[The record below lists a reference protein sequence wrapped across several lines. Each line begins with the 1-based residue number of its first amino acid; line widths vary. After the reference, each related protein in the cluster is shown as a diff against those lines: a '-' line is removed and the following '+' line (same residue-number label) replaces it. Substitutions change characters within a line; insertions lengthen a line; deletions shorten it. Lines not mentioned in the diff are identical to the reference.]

1 MDTGRSITPSAAVIR
16 NLVRLLD
23 CYFPGLPF
31 APALVTMFF
40 HPSNKRPGDMVGG
53 TIVVRDRPT
62 DWMLGAQALAAEP
75 APEPIETGPPELS
88 EDEFRLLDRFLAR
101 LSDLAPDVQVRI
113 TADLVRRFQGGIPR
127 PRLDPQGHFRTGF
140 PPGERQPSRPFP
152 APPPKAGG
160 GR

>member
-113 TADLVRRFQGGIPR
+113 TADLVRRVGGGHPR
-127 PRLDPQGHFRTGF
+127 PRHGPPGDLLPGFPQGEGQR
-140 PPGERQPSRPFP
+140 RSRIP
-152 APPPKAGG
+152 APPPEE
-160 GR
+160 